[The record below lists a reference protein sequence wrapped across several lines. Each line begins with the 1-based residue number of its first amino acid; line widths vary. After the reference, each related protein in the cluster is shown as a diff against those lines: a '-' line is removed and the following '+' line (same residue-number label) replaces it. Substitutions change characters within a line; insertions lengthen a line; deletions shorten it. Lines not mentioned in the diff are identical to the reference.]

1 MTRPLRIEYPGALYH
16 VMSRGDNKQGIFLND
31 HDRERFFDIY
41 SDIVDRLGWATF
53 AWCLMGNHFHLV
65 VETPDPN
72 LSEGMRL
79 LNGIYTQYFNKNHG
93 RVGHLFQGRFRSIV
107 VEKNR
112 YLLELIRYVVL
123 NPVRSG
129 RIDAPGDW
137 RWSSY
142 RATAGLEECP
152 DWFDPGWILELVSEG
167 VGGRESRRRQYIEFI
182 AQGMLKEEDIMDKV
196 RQQIYL
202 GDESFIESV
211 QFKCPPDGSDP
222 DIVNEQRRK
231 PMSFLQEYLRGYRDR
246 REAMAR
252 AYLEGGFSQA
262 EISKHFGVHYS
273 TISKAVRDYKRS

>member
-1 MTRPLRIEYPGALYH
+1 
-16 VMSRGDNKQGIFLND
+16 MSRGDNKQGIFLND

-137 RWSSY
+137 HWSSY

-167 VGGRESRRRQYIEFI
+167 VGDRESRRRQYIEFI
-182 AQGMLKEEDIMDKV
+182 AQGMVREEDLMDKV
-196 RQQIYL
+196 CQQIYL
-202 GDESFIESV
+202 GDETFIESV

-222 DIVNEQRRK
+222 DIVTEQRRK

-246 REAMAR
+246 REAMAK

-273 TISKAVRDYKRS
+273 TVSKAVRDYKRS

>member
-1 MTRPLRIEYPGALYH
+1 MTRPLRIEYPGALHH

-231 PMSFLQEYLRGYRDR
+231 PMTFLQEYLRGYRDR

>member
-1 MTRPLRIEYPGALYH
+1 MTRPLRIEYPGALHH

-31 HDRERFFDIY
+31 HDCERFFDIY

-231 PMSFLQEYLRGYRDR
+231 PMTFLQEYLRGYRDR

>member
-1 MTRPLRIEYPGALYH
+1 MTRPLRIEYPGALHH

>member
-1 MTRPLRIEYPGALYH
+1 MTRPLRIEYPGALHH
-16 VMSRGDNKQGIFLND
+16 VMSRGDNRQGIYLND

-41 SDIVDRLGWATF
+41 SNIVDRLSWATY

-65 VETPDPN
+65 VETPEPN

-93 RVGHLFQGRFRSIV
+93 RVGHLFQGRFHSIV

-129 RIDAPGDW
+129 RVNDPGDW

-142 RATAGLEECP
+142 RATAGLEKCP
-152 DWFDPGWILELVSEG
+152 DWFDPDWILELVSEG
-167 VGGRESRRRQYIEFI
+167 SGGRESRRRQYIEFI
-182 AQGMLKEEDIMDKV
+182 AQGMVREEDLMDKV

-202 GDESFIESV
+202 GDEAFIEDV

-222 DIVNEQRRK
+222 DIVNQQRRK
-231 PMSFLQEYLRGYRDR
+231 PMSFIQEYLRGYRDR

-262 EISKHFGVHYS
+262 EIAKHFGVHYS
-273 TISKAVRDYKRS
+273 TVSKAVRDHKRP

>member
-1 MTRPLRIEYPGALYH
+1 MTRPLRIEYPGALHH

-31 HDRERFFDIY
+31 HDCERFFDIY

-211 QFKCPPDGSDP
+211 QFKCPPDGTDP

>member
-211 QFKCPPDGSDP
+211 QFKCPPDGTDP

>member
-231 PMSFLQEYLRGYRDR
+231 PMTFLQEYLRGYRDR

>member
-1 MTRPLRIEYPGALYH
+1 MTRPLRIEYPGALHH

-167 VGGRESRRRQYIEFI
+167 VGGRETRRRQYIEFI

-211 QFKCPPDGSDP
+211 QFKCPPDGTDP

-231 PMSFLQEYLRGYRDR
+231 PMFFLQEYLRGYRDR

>member
-1 MTRPLRIEYPGALYH
+1 MTRPLRIEYPGALHH

-31 HDRERFFDIY
+31 HDCERFFDIY

>member
-1 MTRPLRIEYPGALYH
+1 MTRPLRIEYPGALHH

-211 QFKCPPDGSDP
+211 QFKCPPDGTDP